1 MHITGIQSKFTK
13 TNSKKF
19 KRYVSPGSAFA
30 LSTFESWYRDAVLDT
45 VRLTASKIKGCKS
58 LKFCN
63 HLPIVHPN
71 VYQPQVH
78 LQTSRYF

>member
-1 MHITGIQSKFTK
+1 MLTTIKIYAYYRYTVKIHKNK
-13 TNSKKF
+13 LKKF

-58 LKFCN
+58 
-63 HLPIVHPN
+63 
-71 VYQPQVH
+71 
-78 LQTSRYF
+78 S